1 MSREVTDA
9 VVVGGGLA
17 GLAAAVAVA
26 KAGLTTVH
34 VAPKGPPDRR
44 SSALMN
50 PSVELLQQL
59 GLIGEPDAL
68 GYKLTHI
75 RIIDAT
81 NRLLRAPETLFD
93 SKEAGLHAFGWNF
106 PNVALTSAFEA
117 ATSQLTNLTT
127 LDAPLAAIE
136 IGDDAHILTLAD
148 GSTIESRLVVGAD
161 GKKSTVRA
169 AAGITVREHAFA
181 QGALV
186 CDLTLGRPLNGTSVE
201 FHYDKGPLTLVPAGG
216 NRANLVWIDD
226 RVVLDAAREAGNEA
240 LVAEFTQRSMRLFG
254 EIALDGPAHVFP
266 LSTLT
271 VAKAG
276 SPGVVLVG
284 EAAHAFPPIG
294 AQGLNLGLRDVG
306 DLSAALADTDQ
317 SANAWAKQ
325 VSENYAQRRAADLGR
340 TGAVVDALFR
350 SLLADMLPAQA
361 LRAGG
366 LWALKLMPRLRKQA
380 FAVGMGAR

>member
-1 MSREVTDA
+1 MSRQVTDA

-34 VAPKGPPDRR
+34 VAPKGSPDRR

-50 PSVELLQQL
+50 PSVELLRQL
-59 GLIGEPDAL
+59 GLIGDPGAL
-68 GYKLTHI
+68 GHPLTQI

-81 NRLLRAPETLFD
+81 NRLIRAPETLFD
-93 SKEAGLHAFGWNF
+93 SQDAGLHAFGWNF
-106 PNVALTSAFEA
+106 PNVALTAAFEA
-117 ATSQLTNLTT
+117 VRSHFLNLTT
-127 LDAPLAAIE
+127 LEAPLAAIE
-136 IGDDAHILTLAD
+136 VGVDAHVLTLAD

-169 AAGITVREHAFA
+169 AAGIPVREHAFA
-181 QGALV
+181 QAALV
-186 CDLTLGRPLNGTSVE
+186 CDLTLGRPLKGTSVE
-201 FHYDKGPLTLVPAGG
+201 FHYDQGPFTLVPAGDDHC
-216 NRANLVWIDD
+216 NLVWIDD
-226 RVVLDAAREAGNEA
+226 RAVLDAAKEAGSER
-240 LVAEFTQRSMRLFG
+240 LIAEFMQRSMRLFG
-254 EIALDGPAHVFP
+254 EIGLAGPAHVFP

-276 SPGVVLVG
+276 SRGVVLVG

-294 AQGLNLGLRDVG
+294 AQGLNLGLRDVA
-306 DLSAALADTDQ
+306 DLSAALVDVDR
-317 SANAWAKQ
+317 SAAAWAGQ
-325 VSENYAQRRAADLGR
+325 VSDDYARRRAGDLGR

-350 SLLADMLPAQA
+350 SLLAEMLPAQA

-366 LWALKLMPRLRKQA
+366 LWALKLLPALRKQA
-380 FAVGMGAR
+380 FSVGMGAR